1 MRQLFTLIL
10 LLALSSCKFLE
21 FRSGEDV
28 VARVGD
34 KYLYKSD
41 IRTLIPAGTPPGDSL
56 MMLRQYVNSWAL
68 KYLLLA
74 KAESELLKNEKD
86 MERELE
92 DYRNSLLAYRY
103 EKLYID
109 KRLDTLVTEE
119 EALDYYNTNSPNM
132 SVRNSVVK
140 GRVIKISSKSPN
152 LERIRSL
159 YKANSLEEIDELET
173 LCYNSADRYNN
184 FNNGWTDLSLIARE
198 MPVDLYYCER
208 ELDFKQYIE
217 TKDSLYSYFA
227 YITERVSPEG
237 TPPFEYYLPR
247 IREIIISR
255 RKQNLI
261 ARLEKDL
268 INEALEKNLIKTNIN
283 DNP

>member
-1 MRQLFTLIL
+1 
-10 LLALSSCKFLE
+10 
-21 FRSGEDV
+21 
-28 VARVGD
+28 
-34 KYLYKSD
+34 
-41 IRTLIPAGTPPGDSL
+41 
-56 MMLRQYVNSWAL
+56 
-68 KYLLLA
+68 
-74 KAESELLKNEKD
+74 
-86 MERELE
+86 
-92 DYRNSLLAYRY
+92 RNSLLAYRY

-119 EALDYYNTNSPNM
+119 EARDYYVTNSANM
-132 SVRNSVVK
+132 TLRNSVVR
-140 GRVIKISSKSPN
+140 GRVIKVSSKSPN

-159 YKANSLEEIDELET
+159 YKANSLEEIDELES
-173 LCYNSADRYNN
+173 LSYNSADRYNN
-184 FNNGWTDLSLIARE
+184 FNNQWTDLSLLARE

-208 ELDFKQYIE
+208 ELDNKQYIE
-217 TKDSLYSYFA
+217 ARDSLYNYFA
-227 YITERVSPEG
+227 YVTERIAPEG

-268 INEALEKNLIKTNIN
+268 IKEALEKNLIKTNIN